1 MWIEIILIWK
11 YSDKA
16 LLAESISVN
25 YLSFLF
31 TCLLFFSIHVDTL
44 KSPKERK
51 IYTCLTIVIHTFR
64 SHSRYETPIKSPK
77 GLGVSLDT
85 GKLSLCITAFFDQVV
100 AASDFSSAE
109 MESAQKQY
117 IKDSAGEC

>member
-31 TCLLFFSIHVDTL
+31 TCLLFFFNSCGYIEVSKGKENIH
-44 KSPKERK
+44 
-51 IYTCLTIVIHTFR
+51 
-64 SHSRYETPIKSPK
+64 IK
-77 GLGVSLDT
+77 
-85 GKLSLCITAFFDQVV
+85 
-100 AASDFSSAE
+100 
-109 MESAQKQY
+109 
-117 IKDSAGEC
+117 

>member
-1 MWIEIILIWK
+1 MHMWIEIILIWK

-51 IYTCLTIVIHTFR
+51 IYT
-64 SHSRYETPIKSPK
+64 
-77 GLGVSLDT
+77 
-85 GKLSLCITAFFDQVV
+85 
-100 AASDFSSAE
+100 
-109 MESAQKQY
+109 
-117 IKDSAGEC
+117 